1 MKKTQTFTVH
11 LKSMRQFLERR
22 CPWTTFLEWRNA
34 SPLMM
39 SDERLNLKSLVR
51 LYFSSLRMS
60 LRGPLEQYSLTT
72 YLQCNVI
79 LIIEVVLLV
88 LEDVTQRSLGA
99 VLAHHVSTM

>member
-1 MKKTQTFTVH
+1 
-11 LKSMRQFLERR
+11 
-22 CPWTTFLEWRNA
+22 
-34 SPLMM
+34 
-39 SDERLNLKSLVR
+39 
-51 LYFSSLRMS
+51 MS

-72 YLQCNVI
+72 YLQCTVI